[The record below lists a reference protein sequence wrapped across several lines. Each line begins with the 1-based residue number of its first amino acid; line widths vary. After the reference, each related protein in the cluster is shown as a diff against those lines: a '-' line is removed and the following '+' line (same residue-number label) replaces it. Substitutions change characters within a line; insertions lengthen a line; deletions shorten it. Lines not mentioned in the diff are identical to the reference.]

1 MIRRLSLFGRGTD
14 EHDEA
19 IQLFTVSIA
28 DGVKQVGTLVSV
40 IIKIDEEITHSAI
53 QLDSQLVQSVNRRR
67 DSAQLESRDRIGIKP
82 ST

>member
-1 MIRRLSLFGRGTD
+1 MIRRLSLFSRGTD

-28 DGVKQVGTLVSV
+28 DGVKQVSTLVSV
-40 IIKIDEEITHSAI
+40 IIKIDEEITHSAF

-67 DSAQLESRDRIGIKP
+67 DSA
-82 ST
+82 